1 MNLGSE
7 QSLSLE
13 DLRQRN
19 LPPSAPPPEQHPTAD
34 EWYDLLEVLS
44 ALYSLTAAQYDLL
57 KVQRTHPLQAQ
68 MTALAKEVSDTG
80 ELIQKSLQQAGKKR
94 ERRFSLPRIHLPR
107 PSWTWLAIPAAL
119 VGLAALWYSSATI
132 LRALGM

>member
-1 MNLGSE
+1 M
-7 QSLSLE
+7 
-13 DLRQRN
+13 
-19 LPPSAPPPEQHPTAD
+19 
-34 EWYDLLEVLS
+34 VLS

-107 PSWTWLAIPAAL
+107 PSWTWLAIPAVL
-119 VGLAALWYSSATI
+119 VGLAALWYGSATI